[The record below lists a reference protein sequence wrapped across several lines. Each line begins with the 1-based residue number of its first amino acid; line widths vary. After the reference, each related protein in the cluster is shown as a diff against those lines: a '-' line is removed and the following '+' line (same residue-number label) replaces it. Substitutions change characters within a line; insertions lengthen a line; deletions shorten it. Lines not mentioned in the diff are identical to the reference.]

1 MTLAPRFVMQSP
13 DWAGGGPAT
22 ASDDAEKDARLLQMS
37 KMEAVGRLAGGVAHD
52 FNNLLTAILGYTN
65 LVLDELGTD
74 HPSRPDVEQIQHAAE
89 SAATLTRQLL
99 AFSRRQVLQ
108 PEILDL
114 NQVVSNIESLLRR
127 LVGAQTRFV
136 TELAPAV
143 GRIHADQGQLE
154 QVLMNLTINARDAME
169 RGGTLSI
176 ATSDCTVTPEFARQH
191 RGLVPGEYVVLQVSD
206 TGVGMD
212 AHVVEHLFEPFFTT
226 KRRGQG
232 TGLGLATV
240 YGIIKQSGGYVAVDT
255 QVGKGTIFRIYLP
268 HTHLEQ
274 SPVEVRRR
282 SRSARGS
289 ETILLVEDQPEVRA
303 IARTILSR
311 QGYRI
316 IEADS
321 GVAALDF
328 VKSQDEPIDMLLTDV
343 IMPILGGQDLAREVL
358 ALRPGVRV
366 LFASGYTDD
375 VLVQQGVLQQ
385 GAEWIQKPFTKES
398 LSQKVRWVLDSGANV
413 IDSSPLVP

>member
-1 MTLAPRFVMQSP
+1 
-13 DWAGGGPAT
+13 
-22 ASDDAEKDARLLQMS
+22 
-37 KMEAVGRLAGGVAHD
+37 
-52 FNNLLTAILGYTN
+52 
-65 LVLDELGTD
+65 
-74 HPSRPDVEQIQHAAE
+74 
-89 SAATLTRQLL
+89 
-99 AFSRRQVLQ
+99 
-108 PEILDL
+108 
-114 NQVVSNIESLLRR
+114 
-127 LVGAQTRFV
+127 
-136 TELAPAV
+136 
-143 GRIHADQGQLE
+143 
-154 QVLMNLTINARDAME
+154 
-169 RGGTLSI
+169 
-176 ATSDCTVTPEFARQH
+176 
-191 RGLVPGEYVVLQVSD
+191 VPGEYVVLQVSD
-206 TGVGMD
+206 TGVGME

-274 SPVEVRRR
+274 QLPVEVRGH
-282 SRSARGS
+282 SRPARGS

-358 ALRPGVRV
+358 VLRPGVRV

-375 VLVQQGVLQQ
+375 VLVQQGVLQP

-398 LSQKVRWVLDSGANV
+398 LSQKVRSVLDGGAGV
-413 IDSSPLVP
+413 VDASLIP